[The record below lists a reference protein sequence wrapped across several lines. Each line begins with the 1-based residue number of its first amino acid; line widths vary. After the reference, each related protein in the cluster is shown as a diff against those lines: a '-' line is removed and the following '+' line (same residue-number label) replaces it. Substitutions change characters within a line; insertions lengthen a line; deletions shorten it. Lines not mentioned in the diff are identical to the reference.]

1 MSMNAVYRGPGDC
14 PSIIPL
20 FPLPGALLL
29 PRGQMPLNIFEPR
42 YLAMIDDALKSH
54 RLIGMIQPDEEAS
67 DNTRLTP
74 SLYKIGCIGR
84 ITQIAETG
92 DGRYLLT
99 LTGVARFQIV
109 EELRSVTPY
118 RQATVSYDSFVRDFE
133 ARAGEDKVD
142 RVNLLKALKEFALA
156 NELKIDWKGVNEAP
170 NEALVNALSM
180 MAPFGAREKQALLE
194 AADLKTRADMLIAI
208 TEMELARGGSDSD
221 TTLQ

>member
-42 YLAMIDDALKSH
+42 YLAMIDDAIRSH
-54 RLIGMIQPDEEAS
+54 RLIGVIQPDEDAAET
-67 DNTRLTP
+67 TRLTP
-74 SLYKIGCIGR
+74 SLYKIGCVGR
-84 ITQIAETG
+84 ITQLAETG
-92 DGRYLLT
+92 DGRYLMT

-109 EELRSVTPY
+109 EELRAVTPY
-118 RQATVSYDSFVRDFE
+118 RQASVSYDIFNKDFE
-133 ARAGEDKVD
+133 ARAGEDQVD

>member
-1 MSMNAVYRGPGDC
+1 MSMNAVYQGPGDC
-14 PSIIPL
+14 PATIPL

-42 YLAMIDDALKSH
+42 YLAMVDDALRSH
-54 RLIGMIQPDEEAS
+54 RLIGMIQPDEEAAEA
-67 DNTRLTP
+67 TRLTP
-74 SLYKIGCIGR
+74 SLYAIGCIGR
-84 ITQIAETG
+84 ITQLAETG

-99 LTGVARFQIV
+99 LTGVARFELV
-109 EELRSVTPY
+109 EELRAVTPY
-118 RQATVSYDSFVRDFE
+118 RQARVSYDRFLSDFE
-133 ARAGEDKVD
+133 ARAGEAGVD
-142 RVNLLKALKEFALA
+142 RVGLLRALKEFAAA

-180 MAPFGAREKQALLE
+180 MAPFGAKEKQALLE
-194 AADLKTRADMLIAI
+194 ASDLKTRAEMLVAI

>member
-14 PSIIPL
+14 PTTIPL

-42 YLAMIDDALKSH
+42 YLAMIDDALRSH
-54 RLIGMIQPDEEAS
+54 RLIGIIQPDDEA
-67 DNTRLTP
+67 DDATRLTP
-74 SLYKIGCIGR
+74 SLYRVGCLGR
-84 ITQIAETG
+84 ITQLAETG

-99 LTGVARFQIV
+99 LTGVARFELV
-109 EELRSVTPY
+109 EELRALTPY
-118 RQATVSYDSFVRDFE
+118 RQATVSYARFLTDFE
-133 ARAGEDKVD
+133 ARAGEAGVD
-142 RVNLLKALKEFALA
+142 RVGLLRALKDFAAA

-180 MAPFGAREKQALLE
+180 MAPFGAKEKQALLE
-194 AADLKTRADMLIAI
+194 ASDLKTRAEMLVAI